1 MKRRDGRKRAPRAS
15 PAPPA
20 WVTAAVLAFTCVAGG
35 ASLPTLD
42 VQGHRGC
49 RGLLPENTLPA
60 FRRALELGVTTLEMD
75 LQLTQDRVVIV
86 AHDPGLDPAYCRREG
101 GGKVPDAPFDQ
112 LRLADLEGID
122 CGSVPRKD
130 FPEQRPVPGAR
141 IPTLD
146 EVLDLA
152 RAAPYPVRVSVEM
165 KAGSPRQAIP
175 LGSFAELVV
184 AALRRHG
191 MEGRAIVQSFDPAAL
206 RAVRELAPGIARAIL
221 VRDRESYDA
230 LLESSAATILS
241 PRFTDLRRDDV
252 RRMRARGVKVI
263 PWTVN
268 EPADIRRMVEWG
280 VDGIISDYP
289 DRVLALRGGSPPP
302 TAPRNAR
309 DPGP

>member
-1 MKRRDGRKRAPRAS
+1 MNRRVGRKRAPHAS
-15 PAPPA
+15 PARPA

-75 LQLTQDRVVIV
+75 LQVTQDRVVIV
-86 AHDPGLDPAYCRREG
+86 AHDPSLDPAYCRREG

-112 LRLADLEGID
+112 LRLADLEGLD
-122 CGSVPRKD
+122 CGSVPRKE

-146 EVLDLA
+146 AVLDLA
-152 RAAPYPVRVSVEM
+152 RAAPYPVRVSVEI
-165 KAGSPRQAIP
+165 KAGSPGRAVP
-175 LGSFAELVV
+175 LETVADLVV

-191 MEGRAIVQSFDPAAL
+191 MDGRAIVQSFDPAAL
-206 RAVRELAPGIARAIL
+206 RAVRELAPEIPRAIL
-221 VRDRESYDA
+221 VRDPESYDA
-230 LLESSAATILS
+230 LLESSAATVLS
-241 PRFTDLRRDDV
+241 PKYTDLRRDDV
-252 RRMRARGVKVI
+252 RRMHARGVEVI

-268 EPADIRRMVEWG
+268 EPADIRRMIEWG

-289 DRVLALRGGSPPP
+289 DRVLATRDG
-302 TAPRNAR
+302 APGRR
-309 DPGP
+309 VEEKGKGR